1 MTAQDL
7 STHLWRERELLEL
20 LVFKLEEEQL
30 LLTAGKSRW
39 VTHATREVEQVMDR
53 LRESSLAQTVALA
66 AVAREWGAPE
76 DCSLRELIG
85 IAGSPWAELL
95 GAHLQAIS
103 DLAAEIRQLRDTNE
117 QILRFAA
124 RSAQET
130 LAQFNPDGGTYDARG
145 VTAVDSANA
154 RLVERSL

>member
-7 STHLWRERELLEL
+7 STHLWHERELLEL

-30 LLTAGKSRW
+30 LLNAGKSRW
-39 VTHATREVEQVMDR
+39 VAHATREVEQVLER
-53 LRESSLAQTVALA
+53 LRESGLAQTVELA
-66 AVAREWGAPE
+66 EVAREWGAPE

-85 IAGSPWAELL
+85 HAVSPWAELL
-95 GAHLQAIS
+95 AAHLQAIS

-124 RSAQET
+124 RSTQET
-130 LAQFNPDGGTYDARG
+130 LAQWNPESGTYDARG
-145 VTAVDSANA
+145 VTAVDAAHA